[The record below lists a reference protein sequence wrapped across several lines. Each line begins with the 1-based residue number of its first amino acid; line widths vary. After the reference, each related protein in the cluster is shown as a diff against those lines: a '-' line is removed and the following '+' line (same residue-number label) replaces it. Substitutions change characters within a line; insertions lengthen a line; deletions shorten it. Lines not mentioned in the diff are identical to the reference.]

1 MQVKLGALPGV
12 YKNGMTYAEILAINH
27 YGSETIPPR
36 PVLRIAAENILS
48 SPAMKKHMKA
58 YFKNVMEYSKRGRTQ
73 DVKDIEAKMLTAL
86 GQQVAAEAKRI
97 IERNSGELQ
106 HNAPATI
113 LKKGEGKPPLYDTG
127 ELLKK
132 LSLKSLQ

>member
-12 YKNGMTYAEILAINH
+12 YKTGEKFSDVLAWNH
-27 YGSETIPPR
+27 YGTETIPPR
-36 PVLRIAAENILS
+36 PVLRIAAERLS
-48 SPAMKKHMKA
+48 TKFVKERLEA
-58 YFKNVMEYSKRGRTQ
+58 YLKNVVEYTKRGRLA
-73 DVKDIEAKMLTAL
+73 DVKQAEKAFLQDL
-86 GQQVAAEAKRI
+86 GRQTVAEAKRI
-97 IERNSGELQ
+97 IKDGGELQ

-132 LSLKSLQ
+132 LSYEVSED